1 MNGNIFLVALL
12 IGIVY
17 GILFTIL
24 FIIKVKIIC
33 YYWNEYITKKI
44 KDVIKQ
50 EEVVSDGS
58 K

>member
-1 MNGNIFLVALL
+1 MNDNMFLFALI

-24 FIIKVKIIC
+24 FIFKVKIIC
-33 YYWNEYITKKI
+33 YYLNEYITKKI
-44 KDVIKQ
+44 KDVMKQ
-50 EEVVSDGS
+50 EEVVNDGS

>member
-1 MNGNIFLVALL
+1 MNDNIFLFALL

-17 GILFTIL
+17 GILFTII